1 MEKQKKNYYFLN
13 LFLILEVKEE
23 KKKINEETFCV
34 LHRFQRLC
42 IIILMILAT
51 KKKHIAQ

>member
-1 MEKQKKNYYFLN
+1 MEKQKKNYHFLN

-23 KKKINEETFCV
+23 KKKKINEETFCV

-51 KKKHIAQ
+51 KKNI